1 MRKSPQRIAT
11 FLSAALSL
19 MALSAPGFAQDT
31 GQRPPT
37 PVTVVTLQPQ
47 DVVLTA
53 DLPGR
58 VTASLVAEVRPQVNG
73 IVTDKLFEEGQAISK
88 GDPMFH
94 IDDAV
99 YAAAKSAAE
108 ASLAQSKA
116 QLDATERELKRVNDL
131 LERKVASQQ
140 NYDDAVTTR
149 DAAAAA
155 VKAVEANLRS
165 AEIDLDRTT
174 VRAPISGLVGL
185 SQVTQGALVT
195 AGQSTPLTVIRDI
208 DPVYVDVTQSAAS
221 VLRWRRSG
229 NLVQASP
236 DAEVKLLLADGTYYD
251 KTGKLSAA
259 EPHVNELTGV
269 VVVRLEFPNPDKL
282 LLPGMYVQVEVPEAT
297 IPDAILAP
305 QEGVSRNRRGVPTA
319 FVANADNVVEARTL
333 TVVGDQGP
341 FWVVTEGL
349 APGDKIIVAGLQK
362 IAPGATVAPQ
372 ERQADAAAPS
382 Q

>member
-1 MRKSPQRIAT
+1 MPHLSRTILSC
-11 FLSAALSL
+11 LSALALLSL
-19 MALSAPGFAQDT
+19 AAAATAQQQ
-31 GQRPPT
+31 GGEAPPT
-37 PVTVVTLQPQ
+37 PVTVVTLQSQ

-58 VTASLVAEVRPQVNG
+58 VTASRVAEVRPQVAG
-73 IVTDKLFEEGQAISK
+73 IITDRLFEEGQSIEE

-99 YAAAKSAAE
+99 YAAEKEAAE
-108 ASLAQSKA
+108 ASLAQAQA
-116 QLDATERELKRVNDL
+116 QLEAASRELGRVNDL
-131 LERKVASQQ
+131 LSRNVATQQ
-140 NYDDAVTTR
+140 AYDDAVTSR
-149 DAAAAA
+149 DAASAN
-155 VKAVEANLRS
+155 VKAVQASLRASEINLER
-165 AEIDLDRTT
+165 ATIK
-174 VRAPISGLVGL
+174 APISGLVGL

-195 AGQSTPLTVIRDI
+195 AGQANALTVIRDI

-229 NLVQASP
+229 NIVQAEP
-236 DAEVKLLLADGTYYD
+236 DAEVRLLLADRSYYEQ
-251 KTGKLSAA
+251 TGKLSAA

-269 VVVRLEFPNPDKL
+269 VVVRLEFPNPDRL

-319 FVANADNVVEARTL
+319 FVVNADNVVEARTL
-333 TVVGDQGP
+333 EVVGDQGP
-341 FWVVTEGL
+341 YWVVTDGL
-349 APGDKIIVAGLQK
+349 ESGDRIIVAGLQK

-372 ERQADAAAPS
+372 EREVQAQAATD
-382 Q
+382 

>member
-195 AGQSTPLTVIRDI
+195 AGQSTPLTVIRDGERMTI
-208 DPVYVDVTQSAAS
+208 DVT
-221 VLRWRRSG
+221 LG
-229 NLVQASP
+229 
-236 DAEVKLLLADGTYYD
+236 
-251 KTGKLSAA
+251 
-259 EPHVNELTGV
+259 
-269 VVVRLEFPNPDKL
+269 
-282 LLPGMYVQVEVPEAT
+282 
-297 IPDAILAP
+297 
-305 QEGVSRNRRGVPTA
+305 TA
-319 FVANADNVVEARTL
+319 FP
-333 TVVGDQGP
+333 VGSTGTGH
-341 FWVVTEGL
+341 VT
-349 APGDKIIVAGLQK
+349 P
-362 IAPGATVAPQ
+362 
-372 ERQADAAAPS
+372 
-382 Q
+382 

>member
-1 MRKSPQRIAT
+1 MRKSPQRT
-11 FLSAALSL
+11 LTRLSAALVVL
-19 MALSAPGFAQDT
+19 AFASAAAGQGA

-37 PVTVVTLQPQ
+37 PVTVVTLEPQ

-53 DLPGR
+53 NLPGR

-73 IVTDKLFEEGQAISK
+73 LVTEKLFEEGQSIK
-88 GDPMFH
+88 TGDPMFR
-94 IDDAV
+94 IDDELYLAEQ
-99 YAAAKSAAE
+99 AAAQ
-108 ASLAQSKA
+108 ASLAQALA
-116 QLDATERELKRVNDL
+116 QLDATERELTRVQGL
-131 LERKVASQQ
+131 LDRNVASQQ
-140 NYDDAVTTR
+140 TYDDAITSR

-155 VKAVEANLRS
+155 VKAVRANVRTT
-165 AEIDLDRTT
+165 EINLERTT
-174 VRAPISGLVGL
+174 VKAPISGLVGL

-195 AGQSTPLTVIRDI
+195 AGQSTALTIIRDI

-229 NLVQASP
+229 NIVQASP
-236 DAEVKLLLADGTYYD
+236 EAEVKLRLADGTYYD
-251 KTGKLSAA
+251 HTGKLSAA

-269 VVVRLEFPNPDKL
+269 VVVRLEFPNPELL
-282 LLPGMYVQVEVPEAT
+282 LLPGMYVQVEVPEAA
-297 IPDAILAP
+297 IPNAILAP

-319 FVANADNVVEARTL
+319 YIVNDQNVVEERTL

-341 FWVVTEGL
+341 FWVVSQGL
-349 APGDKIIVAGLQK
+349 EPGDKVIVAGLQK

-372 ERQADAAAPS
+372 ERQAAAPS